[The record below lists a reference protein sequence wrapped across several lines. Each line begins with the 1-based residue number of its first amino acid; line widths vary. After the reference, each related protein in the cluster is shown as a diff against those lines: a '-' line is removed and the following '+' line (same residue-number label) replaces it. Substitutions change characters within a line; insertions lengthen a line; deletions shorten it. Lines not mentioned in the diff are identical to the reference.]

1 MRILTGDQMRAADR
15 HAIERLGIPGILLM
29 EQAGRA
35 VADALLEDRPD
46 AGRTGVAI
54 LCGRGNNGGDG
65 FVIARRLRERGIEA
79 AVVAFAAAGELRGD
93 AATAHE
99 TAVESG
105 VRVVE
110 AIDRAA
116 WDRERDRVLSRGIVV
131 DAMLGTGVSGGARGL
146 VADVIA
152 DLARTRAFVVS
163 VDLPSGVDA
172 NAGEVAGPAVRADV
186 TYTLCRP
193 KLALLLEP
201 AASLAGRWRVLDIGI
216 PEEAVEAAGSNLEW
230 LDAAAVAP
238 LLPARPK
245 DAHKGR
251 FGHLLVVAGS
261 RGKSGAA
268 VLCARGALRAGAGL
282 VTVATS
288 RDAQPLVAVQQAE
301 VMTEIAASAAVA
313 LRSLASRDALAIG
326 PGLGTSAAARAL
338 VTTMLAKRRVPA
350 VADADALNVFEG
362 RRLRAGKLPLVITPH
377 PGEAARLLGT
387 TTPAVQ
393 ADRLGSARRLAD
405 ATGAVV
411 VLKGHHTVVA
421 EPGGAAA
428 FNSTGNPGMAT
439 AGMGDVLTGIVGA
452 FLARGIPARDAARLA
467 AYVHGDA
474 GDRAA
479 ASRGQEGLIATDAV
493 GALPAALSALRG
505 SGGGG

>member
-1 MRILTGDQMRAADR
+1 MRAADR

-35 VADALLEDRPD
+35 VADALLDDRPD
-46 AGRTGVAI
+46 AGRVGVGI

-65 FVIARRLRERGIEA
+65 YVIARRLRERGIEA
-79 AVVAFAAAGELRGD
+79 TVVALAAAEELRGD
-93 AATAHE
+93 AATARE
-99 TAVESG
+99 TAADAG
-105 VRVVE
+105 VRVTV
-110 AIDRAA
+110 ANDSVA
-116 WDRERDRVLSRGIVV
+116 WTRVRDSVLSRGIVV
-131 DAMLGTGVSGGARGL
+131 DALLGTGVSGGARGL
-146 VADVIA
+146 AAEVIA
-152 DLARTRAFVVS
+152 DLARSPAFVAS

-172 NAGEVAGPAVRADV
+172 NTGEIAGPAVRADV

-193 KLALLLEP
+193 KLALVEEP

-216 PEEAVEAAGSNLEW
+216 PDAAVEALGSDLEW

-238 LLPARPK
+238 LLPARAA

-261 RGKSGAA
+261 PGKSGAA

-288 RDAQPLVAVQQAE
+288 RPVQPLVAIQQAE
-301 VMTEIAASAAVA
+301 VMTESVASPAAALKLLAA
-313 LRSLASRDALAIG
+313 RDALAIG
-326 PGLGTSAAARAL
+326 PGLGTSAATRSL
-338 VTTMLAKRRVPA
+338 VTTILAKRRLPA
-350 VADADALNVFEG
+350 VADADALNLFEG
-362 RRLRAGKLPLVITPH
+362 RRLRAGKHPLVITPH
-377 PGEAARLLGT
+377 PGEAARLLGSSAA
-387 TTPAVQ
+387 AVQ
-393 ADRLGSARRLAD
+393 ADRLGSARRLAE

-411 VLKGHHTVVA
+411 LLKGRHTVVA
-421 EPGGAAA
+421 EPSGAAA
-428 FNSTGNPGMAT
+428 INSTGNPGMAT
-439 AGMGDVLTGIVGA
+439 AGMGDVLTGVVGA

-479 ASRGQEGLIATDAV
+479 GLRGQEGLIATDAV
-493 GALPAALSALRG
+493 EALPAALAALRG
-505 SGGGG
+505 TGG